1 MCKKHPFS
9 GIPPLNNLPLQKPIE
24 YFRNI
29 ITDELL
35 LKMVEESNKYVL
47 QIDIKK
53 PSNLSKA
60 ELEQFLGII
69 LLMSIVK
76 MTGTQDY

>member
-1 MCKKHPFS
+1 
-9 GIPPLNNLPLQKPIE
+9 
-24 YFRNI
+24 
-29 ITDELL
+29 
-35 LKMVEESNKYVL
+35 MVEESNKYVL

-53 PSNLSKA
+53 PLNLPKA
-60 ELEQFLGII
+60 ELEQFLRII